1 MENKKLLIGAGVVV
15 VGYFLYKKSQKDEL
29 NKRVQNMTK
38 TDVVTP
44 QSSMTLQEKTDLFN
58 KAIQQYVGGARPPDE
73 LLENLAK
80 GREEANAKIKELKL
94 DSEFSTWLSARPK
107 TDYGMYPPQ

>member
-1 MENKKLLIGAGVVV
+1 MENKKLLIGAGVVIV
-15 VGYFLYKKSQKDEL
+15 AYLLWKKSQSKS
-29 NKRVQNMTK
+29 VVK

-44 QSSMTLQEKTDLFN
+44 QSTMTQQEKTDLFN

-80 GREEANAKIKELKL
+80 GREEAKAKIKELKL
-94 DSEFSTWLSARPK
+94 DSEFSTWFSARPK
-107 TDYGMYPPQ
+107 VDYGMYPPQ

>member
-15 VGYFLYKKSQKDEL
+15 VAYLLWKKSKS
-29 NKRVQNMTK
+29 NSVIK
-38 TDVVTP
+38 TDVITP
-44 QSSMTLQEKTDLFN
+44 QTSLTQKEKISLFE
-58 KAIQQYVGGARPPDE
+58 KAIQQYVGGAKPPDE
-73 LLENLAK
+73 LLKNLAK

-107 TDYGMYPPQ
+107 VDYGMYPPN

>member
-1 MENKKLLIGAGVVV
+1 MKLDKKNILIGAGVLV
-15 VGYFLYKKSQKDEL
+15 VGYLIWKKSQT
-29 NKRVQNMTK
+29 NSG
-38 TDVVTP
+38 VVTP
-44 QSSMTLQEKTDLFN
+44 QTPLTQQEKIDLFN
-58 KAIQQYVGGARPPDE
+58 KSIQQYEGGVAPPPQ

-107 TDYGMYPPQ
+107 RDINAPLPQ

>member
-1 MENKKLLIGAGVVV
+1 MKNKNLLIGAGIVV
-15 VGYFLYKKSQKDEL
+15 VGYLLWKKSQS
-29 NKRVQNMTK
+29 NSVNK

-44 QSSMTLQEKTDLFN
+44 QSSMTQQEKTDLFN
-58 KAIQQYVGGARPPDE
+58 KAIQQYVGGAKPPDE

-94 DSEFSTWLSARPK
+94 DAEFSTWLSARPK
-107 TDYGMYPPQ
+107 VDYGIYPS

>member
-1 MENKKLLIGAGVVV
+1 MENKKLLIGAGVVI
-15 VGYFLYKKSQKDEL
+15 VGYLLWKKSQTKS
-29 NKRVQNMTK
+29 VVK
-38 TDVVTP
+38 TDVIMP
-44 QSSMTLQEKTDLFN
+44 QSSMTLQEKTDLFQ
-58 KAIQQYVGGARPPDE
+58 KAIQKYEGGARPPDE

-107 TDYGMYPPQ
+107 VDYGMNPPQ

>member
-1 MENKKLLIGAGVVV
+1 MKNKNLLIGAGVVV
-15 VGYFLYKKSQKDEL
+15 IVYLLYKKSLTKS
-29 NKRVQNMTK
+29 VTK

-44 QSSMTLQEKTDLFN
+44 QSSMTQKEKTDLFN

-107 TDYGMYPPQ
+107 VDYGMYPPQ